1 MTEEIVFKT
10 TVDTGASKKE
20 VDGLKESLK
29 GAGNEA
35 EKSFSVAEQKLK
47 SLNEKIEKGDLSFR
61 EYSRAVKEYQTIALQ
76 AGETSPI
83 GLEALK
89 NAGDL
94 KDRLADVSTATK
106 NLGADGANMQ
116 AGLQLGSSVIAG
128 YQGFQSVTAMLGVE
142 NEALL
147 STLTKLEAAQ
157 GALMAVETLRSSLE
171 KESFLML
178 KAKVLWTN
186 LTTAASNK
194 LTIAQ
199 IAQNGVTGIATA
211 VTGGLTVAMGVL
223 NAIMLLN
230 PVFLL
235 IGAFALLAGA
245 FAVFGGS
252 AETAEED
259 NKKLNATLERQSK
272 LLEAQNSTL
281 VKNAQFK
288 LDMAKASGAS
298 AEEQFKL
305 ELDLMKENENA
316 RKRTLKFEHN
326 TILQK
331 KAMYRKALAEDN
343 EDLAKSIRDEINQ
356 HRSKYSELK
365 SQDGDYFR
373 GKKIRQTEE
382 AKRISDE
389 AKEKAEEEAKRAQ
402 ENAREAQRRAK
413 ERRDKERQEQEK
425 HNQKL
430 LELERNLI
438 DLANNAIQDDELRKR
453 MILAE
458 NHKRELE
465 DLKKQYGEKSTL
477 VSELEKK
484 QAIEKAN
491 LDKELQTAKET
502 KQKEEEAKKSE
513 AQQKEIV
520 LQKQNEIDLAWN
532 DFNERMILM
541 EEMAL
546 IQRDNEL
553 KNKDLTEG
561 EKNRIQIDYDSKLRE
576 IDKQRLDEQAKQD
589 QAVIAMKQA
598 MASNLSSI
606 LGNIS
611 QIVGENTKAGKASAI
626 AQIGIDTATGFMGG
640 LRLAQKAALETP
652 TPVGK
657 ALVYAS
663 FATSQFLAVK
673 KASQSAKQILG
684 AGGSVDAPSISAPN
698 ASGSNGGTSANE
710 SQLQENN
717 NTLINQ
723 GSTNQIVV
731 LDSEIKKVG
740 NQVSKVSDL
749 NSL

>member
-10 TVDTGASKKE
+10 TVDTSSSKKQ
-20 VDGLKESLK
+20 VDGLKDSLK

-47 SLNEKIEKGDLSFR
+47 SLNEKIEKGDMSFR

-76 AGETSPI
+76 AGETSPV

-89 NAGDL
+89 NAGEL

-116 AGLQLGSSVIAG
+116 ASLQLGSSVIAG

-157 GALMAVETLRSSLE
+157 GALMAIETLRSSLE

-199 IAQNGVTGIATA
+199 IAQSGVTGIVTA
-211 VTGGLTVAMGVL
+211 VTGALTVAMGAL
-223 NAIMLLN
+223 NAVMLLN

-235 IGAFALLAGA
+235 IAAFALLAGA
-245 FAVFGGS
+245 FMMFGGS
-252 AETAEED
+252 AETAEQD
-259 NKKLNATLERQSK
+259 NKELNKVIEEQSRLLQRQND
-272 LLEAQNSTL
+272 EL

-298 AEEQFKL
+298 AEEIFKL
-305 ELDLMKENENA
+305 ELDLMKEQENA
-316 RKRTLKFEHN
+316 RKKNLAFEKVV
-326 TILQK
+326 LDQK
-331 KAMYRKALAEDN
+331 KKVHRQAIIEGN
-343 EDLAKSIRDEINQ
+343 EDLEKSIRDEIKQ
-356 HRSKYSELK
+356 HREKYRELK
-365 SQDGDYFR
+365 AQDGDYYR
-373 GKKIRQTEE
+373 SKKIRQTEE

-389 AKEKAEEEAKRAQ
+389 AKKQAEEDKKQAE
-402 ENAREAQRRAK
+402 ENAQEAQRRAK

-430 LELERNLI
+430 LELQRSYI
-438 DLANNAIQDDELRKR
+438 DLANNSIQDDETRKR

-458 NHKRELE
+458 NHRRELE
-465 DLKKQYGEKSTL
+465 DLKKQYGEKSSL
-477 VSELEKK
+477 VAELEKK
-484 QAIEKAN
+484 QALEKQN

-502 KQKEEEAKKSE
+502 KKKEEEAKKLES
-513 AQQKEIV
+513 QQKEIV

-532 DFNERMILM
+532 DFNERMTLM

-546 IQRDNEL
+546 IQRNNEL
-553 KNKDLTEG
+553 QNKDLTES
-561 EKNRIQIDYDSKLRE
+561 EKTRIQIDYDAKLRDIE
-576 IDKQRLDEQAKQD
+576 KQRLDEQAKQD
-589 QAVIAMKQA
+589 QAIIAMKQA

-611 QIVGENTKAGKASAI
+611 QIVGENTKAGKTAAI

-652 TPVGK
+652 TPIGK
-657 ALVYAS
+657 ALVYGS

-684 AGGSVDAPSISAPN
+684 AGGSVDAPSVSAPN
-698 ASGSNGGTSANE
+698 ASGSNGGTTASE
-710 SQLQENN
+710 SQLQANN
-717 NTLINQ
+717 TTLINQ